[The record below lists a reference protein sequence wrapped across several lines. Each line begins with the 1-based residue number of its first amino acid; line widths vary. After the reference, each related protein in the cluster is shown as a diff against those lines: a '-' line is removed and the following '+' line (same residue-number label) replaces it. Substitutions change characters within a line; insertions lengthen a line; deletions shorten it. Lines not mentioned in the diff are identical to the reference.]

1 MVNCH
6 SNHNV
11 SSITEETCD
20 QDENIGD
27 GPGKNGKDTNSP
39 EPDVDLPV
47 EHFPNETDNQVNAT
61 DEAFIDE
68 DNLEKESNFDF
79 DIFGQTSKKPF
90 KCDECNA
97 SFFSKQVL
105 EYHVDKKHPDWK
117 PQKEKPLVCGDYR
130 QSLKRKRDTPV
141 KHSKIV
147 RPKLKPDSCQSN
159 IEPDFSQNR
168 KGSIAVS
175 DLHHEKKKSKGEK
188 INCKKCD
195 QLILKR
201 NYPNHL
207 NYCMKL
213 KSIDLMLFKLIA
225 KTEEGY
231 DCLLCLFKSSSE
243 YNVFLHIKKTHY
255 KDNDVSFECRKCH
268 EELLIRTFARH
279 VEHCERYSDFMEK
292 IGEDSY
298 QCKLCLLKIQNLL
311 NSRFSMYT
319 HMKNKHWDRKNST
332 IKDFETNLDNHLP
345 DAEVLQNNI
354 NAKWSQEE
362 LLLGVQGVRKFGKNF
377 ARIAEVIGTKTEL
390 HVRAFFV
397 NYWQR
402 HNLGNA
408 LKEYEAEPGPS
419 GFKIYPVEEGG
430 VSGSGEDSNGN
441 TADQAMAN
449 AAETNGT
456 TTD

>member
-1 MVNCH
+1 MVNYNL
-6 SNHNV
+6 NHNV

-20 QDENIGD
+20 QDENIDVGQ
-27 GPGKNGKDTNSP
+27 GENGKDTNSP

-47 EHFPNETDNQVNAT
+47 EHFPNKTDNQENAT
-61 DEAFIDE
+61 DKAFFDE
-68 DNLEKESNFDF
+68 GNLKKESNFEDSE
-79 DIFGQTSKKPF
+79 DEIEILGQTSKRTF
-90 KCDECNA
+90 KCDECKA
-97 SFFSKQVL
+97 SFFSKQDL
-105 EYHVDKKHPDWK
+105 NYHVDKKHPDWK
-117 PQKEKPLVCGDYR
+117 PQKKKPLVCDDYR

-141 KHSKIV
+141 KHIEIV
-147 RPKLKPDSCQSN
+147 PPKLKPGSGLNN

-168 KGSIAVS
+168 KLITVS
-175 DLHHEKKKSKGEK
+175 YLHHEKKKSKGGK
-188 INCKKCD
+188 INCKNCN

-201 NYPNHL
+201 EYSNHL
-207 NYCMKL
+207 HSCMNETDSKL
-213 KSIDLMLFKLIA
+213 LPLIA

-243 YNVFLHIKKTHY
+243 YAVFQHIKKTH
-255 KDNDVSFECRKCH
+255 KKSEESFECRKCH

-279 VEHCERYSDFMEK
+279 VEYCNRYCNFMEK

-319 HMKNKHWDRKNST
+319 HMKNKHSNT
-332 IKDFETNLDNHLP
+332 KDFEINPDNYLT
-345 DAEVLQNNI
+345 DTEVSQNNI

-377 ARIAEVIGTKTEL
+377 ARIAEVIGTKTES

-456 TTD
+456 KTD